1 MKQTQTRAKGKESSQ
16 SPHYECASHQ
26 INNEARQKVIRK
38 AQAIAQSTKTEKPAT
53 GDWRADLAV
62 KQKQLAEMQERHER
76 EYAESL
82 KRSEDTPEALAET
95 QRRLDYSLGLAA
107 KYAAPV
113 I

>member
-38 AQAIAQSTKTEKPAT
+38 AQAIAQSTKEAKPENE
-53 GDWRADLAV
+53 DWRADIAK
-62 KQKQLAEMQERHER
+62 KQKQLVEMQARHER

-82 KRSEDTPEALAET
+82 KRSAETPEALAET
-95 QRRLDYSLGLAA
+95 KRRLDYSLHLEA
-107 KYAAPV
+107 KYSAPV
-113 I
+113 V